1 MKRKRIAC
9 LLLAALLVCGLAACS
24 MPSVS
29 AGQPAAADEAPA
41 AAQAPAAP
49 AEQPE
54 AAAEQPETPL
64 EQAQTPAEQPQ
75 IAAGQTQTTAETEQ
89 SAPQGSLTPPELIGR
104 WKEDQGRAELWI
116 QELQGEDILFSLF
129 IPGSAAINNA
139 VAEAADKG
147 FFSYQDPYLEG
158 VGASGSLWV
167 ENGVPVL
174 YFGESRL
181 EFPAGTE
188 LRFSQ
193 RSDEPDYRTLYG
205 PVIEAWQDFEL
216 QGVHLENWYGDEPG
230 YVHMGLYGP
239 DHFGYQFWDLDRDGS
254 PELIIGAIY
263 APEDTADD
271 ELGYGL
277 YQHNLIV
284 DLFTLVDG
292 EPTYVVNSG
301 DRYRYSMTSDGQIYY
316 EGSSGAAYTDV
327 ATYILRDGALEMV
340 NGISSE
346 EGAWYNME
354 DGFNPN
360 HEGYNPIS
368 EEEFQWL
375 FDHFY
380 DLYHFDRFAA
390 LQLRPFLV
398 SEA

>member
-1 MKRKRIAC
+1 MSD
-9 LLLAALLVCGLAACS
+9 V
-24 MPSVS
+24 VT
-29 AGQPAAADEAPA
+29 Q
-41 AAQAPAAP
+41 QPAAP
-49 AEQPE
+49 AEPQTPEVPAEQPQTL
-54 AAAEQPETPL
+54 AEQPETPA
-64 EQAQTPAEQPQ
+64 EQAQTPIEQPQ
-75 IAAGQTQTTAETEQ
+75 TPAESEQ
-89 SAPQGSLTPPELIGR
+89 SAPQVSLTPPELIGR

-116 QELQGEDILFSLF
+116 QEMQGEDILFSLF

-139 VAEAADKG
+139 VAEAADQG
-147 FFSYQDPYLEG
+147 FFFYQDPYLEG
-158 VGASGSLWV
+158 VGASGSLRV

-174 YFGESRL
+174 TMGESRM

-188 LRFSQ
+188 LRFSV
-193 RSDEPDYRTLYG
+193 RSEEPGYRTLYA
-205 PVIEAWQDFEL
+205 PVFEAWQDFEL
-216 QGVHLENWYGDEPG
+216 QGGGLENWYGDEPG
-230 YVHMGLYGP
+230 YVHSGLYGT
-239 DHFGYQFWDLDRDGS
+239 DHYGYQFWDLDRDGS

-263 APEDTADD
+263 SPKETADD
-271 ELGYGL
+271 EQGYGL
-277 YQHNLIV
+277 YSHNLIV

-301 DRYRYSMTSDGQIYY
+301 DRYRYCLTSDGQIYY

-327 ATYILRDGALEMV
+327 ATYILKDGALEMV

-354 DGFNPN
+354 EGFNPA

-368 EEEFQWL
+368 QEEFQWL
-375 FDHFY
+375 FNHFH
-380 DLYHFDRFAA
+380 DLYHFDRFAE